1 MFQTAREATAAA
13 HAASYG
19 ARVPRVPVVDE
30 EIVDAFDRAFGESG
44 WFLFWDE
51 DMQGKPI
58 RGTISLAFGTETL
71 VVA

>member
-1 MFQTAREATAAA
+1 MYQTAHDITVAR
-13 HAASYG
+13 HAPPP
-19 ARVPRVPVVDE
+19 RVPRVHVVDD
-30 EIVDAFDRAFGESG
+30 EIVDAFDRAFGETG

-51 DMQGKPI
+51 DMSGKPI

>member
-1 MFQTAREATAAA
+1 MYQTAHDIAVARQ
-13 HAASYG
+13 ASQP
-19 ARVPRVPVVDE
+19 RIPRVPVVDD
-30 EIVDAFDRAFGESG
+30 EIVDAFDRAFGEAG

-51 DMQGKPI
+51 DMSGKPI

>member
-1 MFQTAREATAAA
+1 MFQTAREVTAAA
-13 HAASYG
+13 HQLAP
-19 ARVPRVPVVDE
+19 RVPRVPVVDE

-44 WFLFWDE
+44 WFMFWDE